1 MKTAFLAMALL
12 AAVPVSAA
20 AAPVTLFNAVV
31 TADGAAAPP
40 PGATASLFGPAG
52 FGGGLLPGSAIP
64 VEVPDPGTI
73 TIRVMDLGAV
83 GDVFEVLLDE
93 VSAGLSAAAAIG
105 GAVNSAGTFSLP
117 VGAGLHQVGVWDP
130 VLTYLG
136 STSPFGGAVPFDF
149 TSTDLLLT
157 ITFDAAPVPEPMSLA
172 LLGAALGC
180 AAALRRRA

>member
-1 MKTAFLAMALL
+1 MKTAFLAVALL
-12 AAVPVSAA
+12 AAVPVCAD
-20 AAPVTLFNAVV
+20 AAPVVLFNEVV

-40 PGATASLFGPAG
+40 PGITASLVGPAG

-64 VEVPDPGTI
+64 VTAPGSGTI
-73 TIRVMDLGAV
+73 TVTVTDLGAV

-93 VSAGLSAAAAIG
+93 ASVGLSAAVAIG
-105 GAVNSAGTFSLP
+105 GTVNSAGAFSLP

-136 STSPFGGAVPFDF
+136 STSPFGGTVPFDF

-157 ITFDAAPVPEPMSLA
+157 VTFDAAPVPESMSFA